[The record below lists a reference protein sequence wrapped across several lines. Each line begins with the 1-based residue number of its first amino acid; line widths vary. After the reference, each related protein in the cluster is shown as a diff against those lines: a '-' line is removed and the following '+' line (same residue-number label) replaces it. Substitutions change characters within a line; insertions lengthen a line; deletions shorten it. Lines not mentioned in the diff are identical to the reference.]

1 MLPVTNKVAGCSLC
15 QRPAPGAHQPTPN
28 IHTHFPQSCF
38 EMQSRH
44 SSPTGA
50 SSGDEPGPWA
60 GSCGGLRGT
69 RPQCGSGWQ
78 APDAT

>member
-1 MLPVTNKVAGCSLC
+1 MLPVTKSQAAPCASVLPGGTPAHP
-15 QRPAPGAHQPTPN
+15 QRP
-28 IHTHFPQSCF
+28 HTHFPQSCF
-38 EMQSRH
+38 EMESRH

-78 APDAT
+78 APNAT